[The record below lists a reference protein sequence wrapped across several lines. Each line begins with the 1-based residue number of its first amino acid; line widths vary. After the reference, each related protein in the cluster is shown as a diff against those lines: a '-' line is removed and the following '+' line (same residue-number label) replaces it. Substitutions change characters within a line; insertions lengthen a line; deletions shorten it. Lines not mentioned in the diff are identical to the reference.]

1 MAGKVDGATHAAAI
15 AKIGEAVRHEV
26 ELRSHLDEIV
36 NGAAFKG
43 SHRCQAFLKH
53 VVELAL
59 HGDPADL
66 RERSIGVALFGRSAT
81 YDTADDAIVRVTA
94 SDVRKRLLQHYGNT
108 GAHSKFRINLPSGSY
123 VPEFCFIP
131 ASALGSLDI
140 PVIVRPA
147 PDIELV
153 PHPMPPN
160 NRRPWFHG
168 WRAPAAAALLI
179 CILIG
184 ASWAVRRWV
193 LTTGSSDSLIVA
205 AFQGTPHT
213 AQVIVAD
220 DALVLIQV
228 LLDRRFTLEEYENL
242 TYMNV
247 PELALKKDL
256 LRFWGSLSTRQITN
270 VGDLQNANRIAGDLQ
285 ARGWEV
291 TIRQARQM
299 HARSFR
305 SGNFVILGSSLSN
318 PWADLFPAAESNFP
332 FDELPRPGK
341 PEIIL
346 NRHPL
351 QGEPAKFEVHQDT
364 KTGKKITFAR
374 VYLLENTAHSGRV
387 LLVAGQSMSA
397 TEMAGE
403 LLLRKDST
411 AHVRR
416 MLGLPLTDRLPDLE
430 MVLRV
435 SEQNEIG
442 DSVEVVAC
450 RKVIPHLE

>member
-153 PHPMPPN
+153 PHLMPPN

-193 LTTGSSDSLIVA
+193 LTSGSSDSLIVA
-205 AFQGTPHT
+205 AFQGTPRA

-256 LRFWGSLSTRQITN
+256 LRFWSSLSTRQITN

-318 PWADLFPAAESNFP
+318 PWADLFLAAESNFP

-450 RKVIPHLE
+450 RKVTPHIE